1 MRLSALSASVLIA
14 LCLLASLAG
23 AQPGAP
29 ARSGLSG
36 FSTAVFLGPGDDSDS
51 HAARAMKRIR
61 EAGAKAV
68 RLMIPWSK
76 TAPFRRP
83 AGFRADDPAD
93 PAYNWSRADKLISLA
108 QENGLEP
115 LVTTVRAPKWAGGL
129 RVNAHQYGLF
139 AKAIAQ
145 RYSGSFQDLPR
156 VRYWIVWNEPNL
168 AKYLAPQYSRGKLVS
183 VARYRNMV
191 NAFASSVRAVHRDN
205 VVVAGITAPVR
216 AAHAVGAFKFM
227 RAVLCMSGAK
237 RPKPTCRNKV
247 SFDDWSVHPYT
258 SGSPLHRAH
267 GTDGVQLGDLPKV
280 NRVLRAAVRAKH
292 VRHVHRVNLWIT
304 EFSWDSRPPDPGG
317 VRPRLLARWTAEA
330 LYRAKR
336 AGVRVFTW
344 FLVQDEP
351 ERTSPF
357 QSGLYYRRGGYA
369 TRPKLVLQAFR
380 FPFVALKQ
388 RRHVVVWGR
397 TPAGDR
403 RNVAVQRLV
412 RGHWRRVAMIRSKP
426 GGIFGRTL
434 KMPRAK
440 SSWRLRA
447 RLAGSKTHSLSFS
460 LQKTPD
466 RPLASAFGLK

>member
-304 EFSWDSRPPDPGG
+304 EFSWD
-317 VRPRLLARWTAEA
+317 
-330 LYRAKR
+330 
-336 AGVRVFTW
+336 
-344 FLVQDEP
+344 
-351 ERTSPF
+351 
-357 QSGLYYRRGGYA
+357 
-369 TRPKLVLQAFR
+369 FR

>member
-1 MRLSALSASVLIA
+1 
-14 LCLLASLAG
+14 
-23 AQPGAP
+23 
-29 ARSGLSG
+29 
-36 FSTAVFLGPGDDSDS
+36 
-51 HAARAMKRIR
+51 MKRIR